1 MFGVSLYQAEIYFLN
16 EIPTRID
23 WLEVLMIF
31 IVVLFLS
38 VISSLL
44 PSYRASKLNPAV
56 LLKMDN

>member
-23 WLEVLMIF
+23 WFEVLMIF

>member
-1 MFGVSLYQAEIYFLN
+1 
-16 EIPTRID
+16 
-23 WLEVLMIF
+23 LEVLMIF